1 MCFGHSILKFHIPT
15 FLLETPF
22 DALFVVPDGLNNHI
36 FWNIAHCVAT
46 QQLLHYYLTGN
57 DFRVDQK
64 WVELYKKGTFPC
76 FDEEEE
82 DVENLAF
89 ILKET
94 SKLLASDYDKG
105 YFAEYKTYSTS
116 FRLELKNIENAIIYN
131 NIHEGIHLGHV
142 MAKRK
147 ILLG

>member
-1 MCFGHSILKFHIPT
+1 M
-15 FLLETPF
+15 ETPF

-82 DVENLAF
+82 DVENLA
-89 ILKET
+89 
-94 SKLLASDYDKG
+94 SDYDEG

-142 MAKRK
+142 MAQRK

>member
-1 MCFGHSILKFHIPT
+1 M
-15 FLLETPF
+15 ETPF
-22 DALFVVPDGLNNHI
+22 DALFTVPDGFNNHI

-46 QQLLHYYLTGN
+46 QQLLNYYLTGN

-94 SKLLASDYDKG
+94 SKLLASDYDEG

-116 FRLELKNIENAIIYN
+116 FGLELKILKMPLFIIIYMKGF
-131 NIHEGIHLGHV
+131 ISDMLWLKE
-142 MAKRK
+142 KFY
-147 ILLG
+147 

>member
-1 MCFGHSILKFHIPT
+1 M
-15 FLLETPF
+15 ETPF

-76 FDEEEE
+76 FDEEKE

-94 SKLLASDYDKG
+94 SKLLASDYDEG

-116 FRLELKNIENAIIYN
+116 FGLELKNIENAIIYN

-142 MAKRK
+142 MAQRK

>member
-1 MCFGHSILKFHIPT
+1 MHSILKFHIPT

-22 DALFVVPDGLNNHI
+22 DALFVVPDGFNNHI

-89 ILKET
+89 ILKEMPLFIRIYMKGFT
-94 SKLLASDYDKG
+94 SDMLW
-105 YFAEYKTYSTS
+105 
-116 FRLELKNIENAIIYN
+116 LKEKFY
-131 NIHEGIHLGHV
+131 
-142 MAKRK
+142 
-147 ILLG
+147 

>member
-1 MCFGHSILKFHIPT
+1 LCFGHSILKFHIPT

-64 WVELYKKGTFPC
+64 WIELYKKGTFPC
-76 FDEEEE
+76 FSEEEE

-94 SKLLASDYDKG
+94 SKLLIMMKD
-105 YFAEYKTYSTS
+105 
-116 FRLELKNIENAIIYN
+116 
-131 NIHEGIHLGHV
+131 
-142 MAKRK
+142 
-147 ILLG
+147 ILLSIKLILQLRRLLRRYHFCERKHK